1 MNIIDGVI
9 VLFFAWAVYRG
20 ITKGLIIM
28 VASFVALIIGI
39 WGAVKFSGLVGKWLA
54 DTFSLSTPYMNLVS
68 FTITFIAI
76 VIAINIAA
84 YLISRLLDAIAL
96 GLINRLLG
104 GLFGLLTMGLVISVF
119 LVILNAFN
127 ERHNFL
133 PEEQVENSLLY
144 KPVSNFAPR
153 LFPFLRF
160 EDIAREIENLLSY
173 NN

>member
-1 MNIIDGVI
+1 
-9 VLFFAWAVYRG
+9 
-20 ITKGLIIM
+20 M

-39 WGAVKFSGLVGKWLA
+39 WGAAKFSGVVGIWLA

-76 VIAINIAA
+76 VIVINIAA
-84 YLISRLLDAIAL
+84 YLISRFLDAIAL

-104 GLFGLLTMGLVISVF
+104 GLFSLLTMGLLISVL

-144 KPVSNFAPR
+144 KPVANFAPR
-153 LFPFLRF
+153 IFPFLEF
-160 EDIAREIENLLSY
+160 GDIAREIENLLSY
-173 NN
+173 KN